1 MSNSRAHY
9 LLDRLIKN
17 SLSEDELNELIA
29 TVGREKMAAEYSDQL
44 EKYFHELLQAHGP
57 PEDRGLSRL

>member
-17 SLSEDELNELIA
+17 SLSEDELNELLA
-29 TVGREKMAAEYSDQL
+29 TMGREKMTEEYS
-44 EKYFHELLQAHGP
+44 ELLEHYFITLLQKSNSVQHQ
-57 PEDRGLSRL
+57 RK